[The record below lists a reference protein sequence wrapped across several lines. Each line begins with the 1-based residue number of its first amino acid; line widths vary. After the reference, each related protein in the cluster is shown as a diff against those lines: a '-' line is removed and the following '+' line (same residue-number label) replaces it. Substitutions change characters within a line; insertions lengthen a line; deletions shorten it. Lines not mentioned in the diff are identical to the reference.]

1 MMRCRKLGLCAVAA
15 VMLVAAAASDA
26 GAQIM
31 RVDDEPRQ
39 AVGFHLGYFAVRGE
53 DARTDGDVLFANLA
67 AREPLLF
74 DVKDFNGVVFG
85 GEYLFGL
92 SEYLEAG
99 VGASLY
105 QRTVPSIYADV
116 VNDNGSE
123 IEQDLKLRIVPLTA
137 TVRFLPLG
145 RGGVEPYVG
154 AGIGFFNWRYSET
167 GEFVD
172 THDFSI
178 FRESYVADGT
188 STGPIILGG
197 VRLPMADTWSIGGEL
212 RYQRAEGD
220 IDTDDVDLLGDKIDL
235 GGTSVMFTV
244 HLRF

>member
-1 MMRCRKLGLCAVAA
+1 MMRCRNVGLCAVAA
-15 VMLVAAAASDA
+15 VVLVASAASDA
-26 GAQIM
+26 GAQIV

-39 AVGFHLGYFAVRGE
+39 AIGFHLGYFGVRGE
-53 DARTDGDVLFANLA
+53 DARTEGDVLFANLA

-74 DVKDFNGVVFG
+74 DVKDFNGAVFG

-92 SEYLEAG
+92 SEYLEGG
-99 VGASLY
+99 VGVSLY

-116 VNDNGSE
+116 VNENGSE

-154 AGIGFFNWRYSET
+154 AGIGFFTWRYSET

-172 THDFSI
+172 TSDYSI
-178 FRESYVADGT
+178 FRERYVANGT
-188 STGPIILGG
+188 SAGPLLLGG
-197 VRLPMADTWSIGGEL
+197 IRFPVADTWSVGGEL

-235 GGTSVMFTV
+235 GGVSARFTV